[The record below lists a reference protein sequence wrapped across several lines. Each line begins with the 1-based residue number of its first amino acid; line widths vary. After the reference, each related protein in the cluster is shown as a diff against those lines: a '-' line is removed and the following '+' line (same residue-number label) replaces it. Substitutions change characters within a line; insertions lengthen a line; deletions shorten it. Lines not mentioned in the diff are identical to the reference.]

1 MQTHLSSCSEKNYS
15 NNGCVMLKI
24 LIGLLVVVLVVAAAV
39 ACGLALKGLEEK
51 HAKRNLNS
59 RIDTTPLQCFPQWQ
73 GDSQAKLMRL
83 AYLTVS
89 KNVSLL
95 FYSFFPVFFPLFF
108 PRRTYLTHLNTLTRQ
123 WKPCSIYRFSQQ
135 QFKPPGGQPLRFAKR
150 ICHEMQH
157 IRMACLTTQ
166 TAS

>member
-15 NNGCVMLKI
+15 NNGCVMLKM

-59 RIDTTPLQCFPQWQ
+59 RIDTTPLQCFRQWQ

-83 AYLTVS
+83 AYLTVCTLLS
-89 KNVSLL
+89 KGARTNSSDT
-95 FYSFFPVFFPLFF
+95 FNFP
-108 PRRTYLTHLNTLTRQ
+108 PRKPTHIVACKTAGHN
-123 WKPCSIYRFSQQ
+123 
-135 QFKPPGGQPLRFAKR
+135 GGAQSSGR
-150 ICHEMQH
+150 ILCVN
-157 IRMACLTTQ
+157 AYT
-166 TAS
+166 SNN